1 VLACRHLAE
10 TRVYTFF
17 LRKQMKQIRLYVDT
31 GKSLKQVE
39 LIKNVSTYTLND
51 EHNLLIINGVM
62 KIDLDLYAGF
72 AVD

>member
-1 VLACRHLAE
+1 
-10 TRVYTFF
+10 
-17 LRKQMKQIRLYVDT
+17 MKQIRLYVDT

-51 EHNLLIINGVM
+51 EHNLLVINGVM